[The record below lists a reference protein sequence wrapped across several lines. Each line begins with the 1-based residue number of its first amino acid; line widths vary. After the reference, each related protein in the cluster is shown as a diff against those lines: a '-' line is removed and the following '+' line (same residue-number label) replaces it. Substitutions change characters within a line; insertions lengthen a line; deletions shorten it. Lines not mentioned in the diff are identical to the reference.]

1 MINCSCDTLVTVAGW
16 STLLLTYS
24 TGVFIGK

>member
-16 STLLLTYS
+16 STLPLTYS
-24 TGVFIGK
+24 TEVVIGK